1 MPCIYYYHYYY
12 YGYSHLEIVLFD
24 CSEIVRKSGTMKDG
38 RDIKYRIVLENS
50 CSTYAVSGIS
60 GNICI
65 YLFIFPQYFDP
76 VCAGNSRVVAGNK
89 NSPNVVHA
97 CRKRRLK
104 WSPSVRG
111 YSWTTLSP
119 GNIKTEA

>member
-1 MPCIYYYHYYY
+1 MYCSFASIYYYYYCYYY
-12 YGYSHLEIVLFD
+12 YYDYSPLEIVFFD
-24 CSEIVRKSGTMKDG
+24 CSEIVRKSLVYERKSGTMKDG

-89 NSPNVVHA
+89 NSLNVVHA

-104 WSPSVRG
+104 WARSVRG
-111 YSWTTLSP
+111 
-119 GNIKTEA
+119 